1 MVRALLAVVKLIQ
14 SVWVLELA
22 GAGLIVAGCA
32 VAWGLAVALLAA
44 GGLCLLKAFD
54 VSLEGRT

>member
-1 MVRALLAVVKLIQ
+1 MVRALLAIVKAIQ

-22 GAGLIVAGCA
+22 GAGLAVAGAA
-32 VAWGLAVALLAA
+32 VEWGAAVALMLA
-44 GGLCLLKAFD
+44 GGLLLLKAFD